1 MKKTPLTSLE
11 KDTNP
16 IPVFSRNE
24 KRLKRGTLMFVEGD
38 SKHEMFIIRSG
49 KVRILKQ
56 EGECT
61 LELAELGPGS
71 VIGELSLLDHQVKD
85 GTASVIEDVVATV
98 IDEELFSRTMNKVP
112 SWLSAMV
119 KQLVKRLRE
128 TMQKN
133 SGQIINRSL
142 SGFIRILILLDVNE
156 GIRIG
161 DSRGVLLSRLKET
174 VFSITGLGSLQVE
187 RLLLHLVL
195 KEMVLIHRST
205 ADQEYVILKSPEILH
220 LYMNFLKARQCGSKL
235 IGENFPENVIQLLN
249 LILDVG
255 ERFGVKEGDSLVRV
269 TQQQIENELV
279 RAGKEKT
286 IDSDALR
293 VLENARLILNQREVS
308 ETEQKKENSAFFIIY
323 NCDILKR
330 VSLLG
335 KCLSLFKEEISF

>member
-1 MKKTPLTSLE
+1 MKKTPSASLE
-11 KDTNP
+11 KDTDSQ
-16 IPVFSRNE
+16 PVLNRNE
-24 KRLKRGTLMFVEGD
+24 KHFKRGTLMFVEGD

-56 EGECT
+56 EGEYA

-85 GTASVIEDVVATV
+85 GTARVIEDTVVTV
-98 IDEELFSRTMNKVP
+98 IDEELFSRTMNKAP
-112 SWLSAMV
+112 SWLSAMI
-119 KQLVKRLRE
+119 KQLVKRLRD

-133 SGQIINRSL
+133 SDQIISRSV
-142 SGFIRILILLDVNE
+142 SGFIRILTLLEVNE

-174 VFSITGLGSLQVE
+174 VFSITGLDSLQVE

-205 ADQEYVILKSPEILH
+205 TGHEYVILKSPEILH

-235 IGENFPENVIQLLN
+235 IGEDFSENVIQLLN
-249 LILDVG
+249 VILDVG
-255 ERFGVKEGDSLVRV
+255 ERFGVKEGDSLVRI
-269 TQQQIENELV
+269 TQQQIENELL
-279 RAGKEKT
+279 RTGKEKT
-286 IDSDALR
+286 IDRDALW
-293 VLENARLILNQREVS
+293 VLENAKLILNQQEV
-308 ETEQKKENSAFFIIY
+308 TGKEQNKESSTLFITY
-323 NCDILKR
+323 NYDVLKR

-335 KCLSLFKEEISF
+335 RWLSIFKEEISF